1 MRPRSLQ
8 PVPHQSATTPLTKDP
23 SGLRYVPALDGL
35 RAIAVLAVIAYHLN
49 WPLIG
54 GGFLGVD
61 LFFVLSGFLIT
72 AILLKTSRSPSAAPR
87 SLRSDL
93 IVFYLRRTRR
103 LLPALT
109 VLLLA
114 VSAWAA
120 FVALPEQITNLRAQ
134 GLGAVFYVSNWV
146 FIAEDT
152 TYFEAFTDP
161 SPLQHTWT
169 LAIEEQFYL
178 VWPVVVLVFLARRHR
193 SWLIGGS
200 LAIAA
205 ASAVLMWTTA
215 SSGALNTAYLGTFTR
230 VHELMIGALAA
241 LLIDRPRRGQHRL
254 SAPRRTAGTI
264 TGTITVSAV
273 FIGASMVL
281 LSPQGLAY
289 YQGGSVLFS
298 VVAAVLILTLVRHR
312 PDGGAILGNPVL
324 RWIGAIS
331 YGLYLW
337 HWPMI
342 VWLTPATT
350 SLEGLALDAVRL
362 TATFAAAAVSYYAIE
377 KPIRHGGWQ
386 HLKITTR
393 AWWWAVPTSMA
404 VTATLLI
411 AATSST
417 SADTAEASPASR
429 VAAADHLLGS
439 TSTDG
444 PSLLIIGDS
453 VPQEVMPALGEAAAA
468 ADAQIIP
475 LAFGGCSAVGL
486 FQIDTDGSPFTW
498 SRRCTDT
505 TALQDAA
512 LAEHSPDT
520 VIWYSNRERF
530 GVRTDDGEPIL
541 AGTPEHRRV
550 MEDAIWDSAQRLT
563 ASGANLLIVQPAP
576 KAQATIGLCARE
588 PESAD
593 CAASSTQVESFTWL
607 RSVYSQVAAELPG
620 VNLISVDDVLCPSG
634 APCGVEEIDGIP
646 IRPDGVHIA
655 NDLEPWFAEILM
667 QRILDA
673 ENRQWR

>member
-1 MRPRSLQ
+1 MRSRSPQ
-8 PVPHQSATTPLTKDP
+8 SVPHQFAAPSSTKDP
-23 SGLRYVPALDGL
+23 AGLQYVPALDGL
-35 RAIAVLAVIAYHLN
+35 RAVAVLAVIAYHLD

-72 AILLKTSRSPSAAPR
+72 AILLKTSRHHFAKAR

-93 IVFYLRRTRR
+93 AVFYLRRTRR

-109 VLLLA
+109 LLLLA

-120 FVALPEQITNLRAQ
+120 FVALPEQITNLQSQ

-178 VWPVVVLVFLARRHR
+178 VWPVVVLIFLARRHR

-200 LAIAA
+200 LAVATT
-205 ASAVLMWTTA
+205 SAVLMWMTA
-215 SSGALNTAYLGTFTR
+215 SSGALNDAYLGTFTR

-241 LLIDRPRRGQHRL
+241 LLIDRPRRGQHRQP
-254 SAPRRTAGTI
+254 SPRTTA
-264 TGTITVSAV
+264 GTITVSAV

-298 VVAAVLILTLVRHR
+298 VVVAILIVALVRHR

-324 RWIGAIS
+324 RWIGVIS

-350 SLEGLALDAVRL
+350 SLEGLALDGLRL
-362 TATFAAAAVSYYAIE
+362 MAMFAAAVVSFYAIE
-377 KPIRHGGWQ
+377 KPIRHGGWG
-386 HLKITTR
+386 HLKIDART
-393 AWWWAVPTSMA
+393 WWWSVPTSMA
-404 VTATLLI
+404 VTATLLV

-417 SADTAEASPASR
+417 SADTDEASPASR

-444 PSLLIIGDS
+444 PTLLIVGDS
-453 VPQEVMPALGEAAAA
+453 VPQEIMPALGDAAAS
-468 ADAQIIP
+468 ADAQIVP
-475 LAFGGCSAVGL
+475 LAFGGCSVVGL
-486 FQIDTDGSPFTW
+486 FQIEPDGSPFTW

-512 LAEHSPDT
+512 LVEHSPDT
-520 VIWYSNRERF
+520 VVWYSNRERF
-530 GVRTDDGEPIL
+530 GIRSDDGEPIFN
-541 AGTPEHRRV
+541 GTPQHRRV

-563 ASGANLLIVQPAP
+563 AGGANLLIVQPAP
-576 KAQATIGLCARE
+576 KAQATIGRCARE
-588 PESAD
+588 PESAN
-593 CAASSTQVESFTWL
+593 CAAGSTQIESFTWL
-607 RSVYSQVAAELPG
+607 RSVYSRVAAELPR
-620 VNLISVDDVLCPSG
+620 VDLISVDDVLCPGG

-673 ENRQWR
+673 